1 LAQDFD
7 CKSLLTA
14 LSWPNF
20 GANPVNFTLQYVVT
34 DETWKGS
41 RDGPIRSN
49 NIYNG
54 EMYDARM
61 EIAGW
66 SETKFDDS
74 KWPAA
79 VHMDE
84 FNGTEKVCR
93 FRSAR
98 F

>member
-1 LAQDFD
+1 
-7 CKSLLTA
+7 
-14 LSWPNF
+14 
-20 GANPVNFTLQYVVT
+20 
-34 DETWKGS
+34 
-41 RDGPIRSN
+41 
-49 NIYNG
+49 
-54 EMYDARM
+54 MYDARM

-98 F
+98 FFF